1 MMLALRQKRQKAKFG
16 KSNKRYF
23 YCSDGFHVQNE
34 QTYEH
39 LKINKNVAGT
49 YFRGSCLLTLTYY
62 GLKCSIHT
70 EKVASTCVAAVRVV
84 QHFTPL

>member
-49 YFRGSCLLTLTYY
+49 YFRGSCLLTPTYY
-62 GLKCSIHT
+62 RLKCSIHT
-70 EKVASTCVAAVRVV
+70 DKVASTCVAAVRVV